1 MAYSPHLSIR
11 SESEVRIWT
20 HGELPMPDWV
30 PPHMAGGIESNG
42 TFMLSTKLG
51 RARVHRG
58 SVIIERCGTV
68 WVRAVEEVSD
78 L

>member
-1 MAYSPHLSIR
+1 MAYSPHLSVR
-11 SESEVRIWT
+11 SESEVRTWT

-30 PPHMAGGIESNG
+30 PQHMAGGIESNG
-42 TFMLSTKLG
+42 TFMLSTELG
-51 RARVHRG
+51 RARVHHG

-68 WVRAVEEVSD
+68 WVRAIEEVSD